1 MLVTTNKRERLPV
14 GVADDEAGVGLID
27 HLGRREAAGRH
38 FGSRQKRIN
47 FPDRTKFVTY
57 VRSHLLFN
65 LVIQPDDLFS
75 EGRECRVAF
84 CATFEGSNCR
94 FLQRLIWFP
103 MW

>member
-1 MLVTTNKRERLPV
+1 MKQASVSSIIQ
-14 GVADDEAGVGLID
+14 G
-27 HLGRREAAGRH
+27 GRREAAGRH

-75 EGRECRVAF
+75 DGRECRVAF
-84 CATFEGSNCR
+84 CATFVGSKCQ
-94 FLQRLIWFP
+94 FLQRVI
-103 MW
+103 